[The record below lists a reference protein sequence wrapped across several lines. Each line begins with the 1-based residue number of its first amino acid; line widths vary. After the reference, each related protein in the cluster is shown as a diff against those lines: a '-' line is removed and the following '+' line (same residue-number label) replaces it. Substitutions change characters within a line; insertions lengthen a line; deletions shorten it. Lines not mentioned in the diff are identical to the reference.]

1 MNRNVDKPRSATR
14 YQTDTITNM
23 AMTLRLSEKE
33 QRALKKRA
41 ERDGVSMQDA
51 ARRAI
56 REYLDNSEHTTRVI
70 DAAKQIMKVHAE
82 AIEQL
87 GD

>member
-1 MNRNVDKPRSATR
+1 MNRNVDEPRVATR

>member
-1 MNRNVDKPRSATR
+1 MNRIVDKPRVATR
-14 YQTDTITNM
+14 YQNDTITNM

-87 GD
+87 VD

>member
-1 MNRNVDKPRSATR
+1 
-14 YQTDTITNM
+14 M

-56 REYLDNSEHTTRVI
+56 REYLDNSEHTTRGI
-70 DAAKQIMKVHAE
+70 DAANQIMKVHAE

-87 GD
+87 VD

>member
-1 MNRNVDKPRSATR
+1 MNRKVDEPRVATR
-14 YQTDTITNM
+14 YQFDTITNM

>member
-1 MNRNVDKPRSATR
+1 MNRNVDEHRVTTR
-14 YQTDTITNM
+14 YQFDTITNM

-56 REYLDNSEHTTRVI
+56 REYLDNSEHTTRVV

>member
-1 MNRNVDKPRSATR
+1 MNRNVDKHRLATR
-14 YQTDTITNM
+14 YQSDTITNM

-87 GD
+87 VD

>member
-1 MNRNVDKPRSATR
+1 MNRNADEHRVATR
-14 YQTDTITNM
+14 YQSDTITNM

-87 GD
+87 VD

>member
-1 MNRNVDKPRSATR
+1 MNRNVDEPRGATR

-87 GD
+87 VD

>member
-1 MNRNVDKPRSATR
+1 MNRNVDEHRVALR
-14 YQTDTITNM
+14 YQFDTITNM

-70 DAAKQIMKVHAE
+70 DAAKQIMNVHAK

-87 GD
+87 VD

>member
-1 MNRNVDKPRSATR
+1 MNRNVDKPRGATW
-14 YQTDTITNM
+14 YQSDTITNM

-87 GD
+87 VD

>member
-1 MNRNVDKPRSATR
+1 MNRNVDEPRGATR

-87 GD
+87 GG

>member
-1 MNRNVDKPRSATR
+1 MNRNVDEPRVATR
-14 YQTDTITNM
+14 YQNDTITNM

-56 REYLDNSEHTTRVI
+56 REYLDNSEHTSRVI

-87 GD
+87 VD

>member
-1 MNRNVDKPRSATR
+1 MNRNVDEPRGTTW
-14 YQTDTITNM
+14 YQSDTIANM

-87 GD
+87 VD

>member
-1 MNRNVDKPRSATR
+1 MNRKVDEPRVATR
-14 YQTDTITNM
+14 YQFDTITNM

-87 GD
+87 VD

>member
-1 MNRNVDKPRSATR
+1 MNRKVDEPRVATR
-14 YQTDTITNM
+14 YQFDTITNM

-41 ERDGVSMQDA
+41 ERDGVSMQDV

>member
-1 MNRNVDKPRSATR
+1 MNRKVDEPRVATR
-14 YQTDTITNM
+14 YQFDTITNM

-70 DAAKQIMKVHAE
+70 DAAKQIMKIHAE

>member
-1 MNRNVDKPRSATR
+1 MNRNVDEPRVATR
-14 YQTDTITNM
+14 YQNDTITNM

-87 GD
+87 VD

>member
-1 MNRNVDKPRSATR
+1 MNRNVDETKAATR
-14 YQTDTITNM
+14 YQSDTITNM

-70 DAAKQIMKVHAE
+70 DAAKQIMKVQAE

>member
-1 MNRNVDKPRSATR
+1 MNRNVDETRAATR
-14 YQTDTITNM
+14 YQNDTITNM

-87 GD
+87 VD

>member
-1 MNRNVDKPRSATR
+1 MNRNVDEPRGATR

>member
-1 MNRNVDKPRSATR
+1 MNRNVDEPRGATR

-33 QRALKKRA
+33 QRSLKKRA

>member
-1 MNRNVDKPRSATR
+1 MNRNVDEHRVTTR
-14 YQTDTITNM
+14 YQFDTITNM

-56 REYLDNSEHTTRVI
+56 REYLDNSEHTKRVI

-87 GD
+87 VD

>member
-1 MNRNVDKPRSATR
+1 MNRNVDEPRGTTR
-14 YQTDTITNM
+14 YQNDTITKM

-56 REYLDNSEHTTRVI
+56 REYLDNSEHTSRVI

-87 GD
+87 VD

>member
-1 MNRNVDKPRSATR
+1 MNRNVDKPRGTTR
-14 YQTDTITNM
+14 YQSDTITNM

-87 GD
+87 VD

>member
-1 MNRNVDKPRSATR
+1 MNRNVDETRVATR
-14 YQTDTITNM
+14 YQLDTITNM

>member
-1 MNRNVDKPRSATR
+1 MNRNVDEPRVATR

-41 ERDGVSMQDA
+41 DRDGVSMQDA

>member
-1 MNRNVDKPRSATR
+1 MNRNVDDPRGTTW
-14 YQTDTITNM
+14 YQSDTIANM

-41 ERDGVSMQDA
+41 ESDGVSMQDA

-87 GD
+87 VD

>member
-1 MNRNVDKPRSATR
+1 MNRNVDEPRGTTR

-87 GD
+87 VD

>member
-1 MNRNVDKPRSATR
+1 MNRNVDEHRGTTW
-14 YQTDTITNM
+14 YQSDTIANM

-87 GD
+87 VD

>member
-1 MNRNVDKPRSATR
+1 MNRNVDEPRGATR
-14 YQTDTITNM
+14 YQTDTITNV

>member
-1 MNRNVDKPRSATR
+1 MNRNVDEHRGTTR
-14 YQTDTITNM
+14 YQNDTITKM

-87 GD
+87 VD

>member
-1 MNRNVDKPRSATR
+1 MNRNVDEPRGATR

-41 ERDGVSMQDA
+41 DRDGVSMQDA

>member
-1 MNRNVDKPRSATR
+1 M
-14 YQTDTITNM
+14 YQSDTIANM

-41 ERDGVSMQDA
+41 ESDGVSMQDA

-87 GD
+87 VD

>member
-1 MNRNVDKPRSATR
+1 MNRNVDEPRGTTW
-14 YQTDTITNM
+14 YQSDTITNM

-87 GD
+87 VD

>member
-1 MNRNVDKPRSATR
+1 MNRNFDEHRVATR

-56 REYLDNSEHTTRVI
+56 REYLDNSEHTKRVI

-87 GD
+87 VD

>member
-1 MNRNVDKPRSATR
+1 MNLNFDEHRVATR
-14 YQTDTITNM
+14 YQFDTITNM

-56 REYLDNSEHTTRVI
+56 REYLDNSEHTKRVI

-87 GD
+87 VD

>member
-1 MNRNVDKPRSATR
+1 MNRNVDEPRGATR

-56 REYLDNSEHTTRVI
+56 REYLDNSEHTSRVI

-87 GD
+87 VD

>member
-1 MNRNVDKPRSATR
+1 MNRNVDEHRVASR
-14 YQTDTITNM
+14 YQFDTITNM

-56 REYLDNSEHTTRVI
+56 REYLDNSEHTKRVI

-87 GD
+87 VD

>member
-1 MNRNVDKPRSATR
+1 MNRNVDEPRGATR
-14 YQTDTITNM
+14 YQFDTITNM

-56 REYLDNSEHTTRVI
+56 REYLDNSEHTSRVI

-87 GD
+87 VD

>member
-1 MNRNVDKPRSATR
+1 MNRKVDQPRGATR